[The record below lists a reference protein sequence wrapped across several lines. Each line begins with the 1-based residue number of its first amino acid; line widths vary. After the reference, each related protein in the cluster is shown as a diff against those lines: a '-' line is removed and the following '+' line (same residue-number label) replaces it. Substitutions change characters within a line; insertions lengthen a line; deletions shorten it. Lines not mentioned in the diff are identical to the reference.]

1 MLIEDGSDVEA
12 KDKNGNT
19 PLLLASWN
27 GHLPT
32 VQYLIE
38 KAGAKVQAA
47 DVNENTSLHVT
58 AFKGYFI

>member
-27 GHLPT
+27 GHLST
-32 VQYLIE
+32 VQYLNE
-38 KAGAKVQAA
+38 KAGAKVRAA
-47 DVNENTSLHVT
+47 DVNGNTSLHVT